1 MEIRRLQKHK
11 ASYKCYLNPNIKQG
25 KMMSFDILQN
35 NDYNIILIEEY
46 PCNNKLELLEREN
59 HFITNMK
66 CINYNKPIHDK
77 KAIRKRWEQN
87 NKDYY
92 LKRIEYVKNNR
103 DKANI
108 RNKNY
113 RYSCSVGHLNKID
126 TTLFS

>member
-1 MEIRRLQKHK
+1 MPNYKNGKIYKIVDNTNGNIYIGSTCEKLIRRLQKHK

-66 CINYNKPIHDK
+66 CINYNK
-77 KAIRKRWEQN
+77 
-87 NKDYY
+87 
-92 LKRIEYVKNNR
+92 
-103 DKANI
+103 
-108 RNKNY
+108 
-113 RYSCSVGHLNKID
+113 HL
-126 TTLFS
+126 